1 MIFLYLNMFSFPTL
15 PEGEEN
21 DRLDGEELDD
31 RVEGPE
37 ELPGGEVEEEQGVE
51 GSRDTRNKMGIHK
64 LYKTVNLKGLLS

>member
-15 PEGEEN
+15 PEREEN

-37 ELPGGEVEEEQGVE
+37 ELLGGEVEEEQGV
-51 GSRDTRNKMGIHK
+51 
-64 LYKTVNLKGLLS
+64 